1 MGSAASN
8 REMERMRNQLQKLYE
23 CEGYRMT
30 DFTTDTVRA
39 QVTLEWDKRC
49 LPQCGGCKRS
59 MRINRINAQFVS
71 DMPLGPAS
79 CVLVKYDA
87 VQGYCKDCGRYETVR
102 ALEVVEQRSA
112 TLRLMRYVSLL
123 CRWLPVQS
131 VCELV
136 AITPMTAWRYDKY
149 ILQTELPAPQLDG
162 IEALLIDEK
171 HLGKRGFVTLV
182 LNARTGE
189 LLWLA
194 EGRGKEAVRG
204 FFDKLSDAQ
213 KASILAVGIDR
224 SGAYRAAVEQYLP
237 KADIVFD
244 KFHLVANL
252 GEVID
257 KIRRRTQ
264 AQADTE
270 GRALLK
276 GQRYNLLRNKENLSD
291 DGRAELKELLA
302 ANRDLSV
309 VYVLKDAF
317 KQVWTYTYRKCAD
330 KCLSGWIAMAFES
343 GIAELKRFA
352 NGLTEAKEQILNF
365 CQHRITSAR
374 IEAFN
379 TLVSRVIHK
388 ACGVTDLDYLFLK
401 LRQESLRRW

>member
-1 MGSAASN
+1 MGSAASV
-8 REMERMRNQLQKLYE
+8 REAERMRNQLQKLYE
-23 CEGYRMT
+23 SEGYRMT
-30 DFTTDTVRA
+30 DFTTDGERA

-49 LPQCGGCKRS
+49 LPRCSGCKKA
-59 MRINRINAQFVS
+59 MRINRKNVQCVT
-71 DMPLGPAS
+71 DMPLGPVS
-79 CVLVKYDA
+79 CVLVKYEA
-87 VQGYCKDCGRYETVR
+87 VQGYCKDCGRHETVR
-102 ALEVVEQRSA
+102 ALQVVEQHGA
-112 TLRLMRYVSLL
+112 TLRAMRYVSLL

-149 ILQTELPAPQLDG
+149 ILQTELPAPKLDG

-194 EGRGKEAVRG
+194 EGRG
-204 FFDKLSDAQ
+204 FFDKLSAEQ

-224 SGAYRAAVEQYLP
+224 SGAYRAAVELYLP

-244 KFHLVANL
+244 KFHLLANL

-264 AQADTE
+264 AQADAE

-276 GQRYNLLRNKENLSD
+276 GQRCNLLRNRENLTAG
-291 DGRAELKELLA
+291 GRADLKELLA

-317 KQVWTYTYRKCAD
+317 KQVWTYTCRKCAD
-330 KCLSGWIAMAFES
+330 NCLSGCIGMAMES
-343 GIAELKRFA
+343 GIAELRRFA
-352 NGLTEAKEQILNF
+352 NGLVEAKEQILNF

-388 ACGVTDLDYLFLK
+388 ACGVSDLDFLFLK
-401 LRQESLRRW
+401 LRQESLQR